1 LNFEFKIRSCKIL
14 VKVFLGGGPTG
25 LKKSGKIK
33 ALPVLFLTDIYKSA
47 KFIYTGGGRMKTLVD
62 IDEEIL
68 REAMK
73 AAEVGTKKEAIT
85 LALQELIKSRL
96 RLKLRGLAGSGLLD
110 TRLLDLKRLRNRR
123 KEVHQEIRKE
133 R

>member
-1 LNFEFKIRSCKIL
+1 
-14 VKVFLGGGPTG
+14 
-25 LKKSGKIK
+25 
-33 ALPVLFLTDIYKSA
+33 
-47 KFIYTGGGRMKTLVD
+47 MKTLVD

-73 AAEVGTKKEAIT
+73 VAEVETKKEAIT

-110 TRLLDLKRLRNRR
+110 TRLLDLKKLRNRR
-123 KEVHQEIRKE
+123 RGVHEKIRKE
-133 R
+133 LQ

>member
-1 LNFEFKIRSCKIL
+1 
-14 VKVFLGGGPTG
+14 
-25 LKKSGKIK
+25 
-33 ALPVLFLTDIYKSA
+33 
-47 KFIYTGGGRMKTLVD
+47 MKTLVD

-73 AAEVGTKKEAIT
+73 VAEVETKKEAIT

-110 TRLLDLKRLRNRR
+110 TRLLDLKKLRSRR
-123 KEVHQEIRKE
+123 RGVHEKIRKE
-133 R
+133 LQ

>member
-1 LNFEFKIRSCKIL
+1 
-14 VKVFLGGGPTG
+14 
-25 LKKSGKIK
+25 
-33 ALPVLFLTDIYKSA
+33 
-47 KFIYTGGGRMKTLVD
+47 MKTLVD

-73 AAEVGTKKEAIT
+73 VAEVETKKEAIT

-110 TRLLDLKRLRNRR
+110 TRLLDLKKLRDRR